1 MDESRK
7 QFEEYVAKKLRLP
20 FEMITEARNGDRYF
34 AFSSMDIRHSLK
46 SGGLYGTS
54 RAAIELDIDWPE
66 SNDDF
71 GKMVKKVLMR
81 WVMRMG
87 VTNGNC
93 SNEAIRAAGIKEK
106 NFDEANNLPPN

>member
-7 QFEEYVAKKLRLP
+7 KFEEYVAKKLRLP

-34 AFSSMDIRHSLK
+34 AFSSMDIRHSLNEWWT
-46 SGGLYGTS
+46 LWQAS

-71 GKMVKKVLMR
+71 WKDGEEGAYAMGYEDGRDKTVIA
-81 WVMRMG
+81 VMK
-87 VTNGNC
+87 
-93 SNEAIRAAGIKEK
+93 AIRAAGIKEK
-106 NFDEANNLPPN
+106 NF